1 MNLRKAA
8 IQVPCQMAYDD
19 VWRWENGL
27 IKVSK
32 EGLWDVIDERGN
44 VVIPVEDDSLSTW
57 PFPGFFS
64 DLPSVCSCRTET
76 ARNNEFSALGIP
88 LRPISRHGGGCCFAE
103 SPFPPWKTLQ
113 SYPVW
118 SMLNGEYHPEE
129 GWNDG
134 LWVRENVSAVRHLQH
149 GLHLPVPGA
158 EVFVLPGQPGQGGG
172 LPVAPGEDPAAGRSP
187 APGGSPSPA
196 RRRASGSSPRTPPGM

>member
-19 VWRWENGL
+19 VWHWENGL

-32 EGLWDVIDERGN
+32 EGLWGFIDERGN

-76 ARNNEFSALGIP
+76 ARNNEFLHWHP
-88 LRPISRHGGGCCFAE
+88 LRPISRHGGDVPAE
-103 SPFPPWKTLQ
+103 SPFPP
-113 SYPVW
+113 
-118 SMLNGEYHPEE
+118 
-129 GWNDG
+129 
-134 LWVRENVSAVRHLQH
+134 
-149 GLHLPVPGA
+149 
-158 EVFVLPGQPGQGGG
+158 
-172 LPVAPGEDPAAGRSP
+172 
-187 APGGSPSPA
+187 
-196 RRRASGSSPRTPPGM
+196 

>member
-19 VWRWENGL
+19 VWHWENGL

-32 EGLWDVIDERGN
+32 EGLWGFIDERGN

-76 ARNNEFSALGIP
+76 ARNVPTCCWRWIIFNEFSALASPSG
-88 LRPISRHGGGCCFAE
+88 
-103 SPFPPWKTLQ
+103 PFPGT
-113 SYPVW
+113 
-118 SMLNGEYHPEE
+118 E
-129 GWNDG
+129 GD
-134 LWVRENVSAVRHLQH
+134 
-149 GLHLPVPGA
+149 
-158 EVFVLPGQPGQGGG
+158 
-172 LPVAPGEDPAAGRSP
+172 VAFPKALS
-187 APGGSPSPA
+187 
-196 RRRASGSSPRTPPGM
+196 RRGKPCNHTPFGVC

>member
-19 VWRWENGL
+19 VWHWENGL

-32 EGLWDVIDERGN
+32 EGLWGFIDERGN

-76 ARNNEFSALGIP
+76 ARNNEFSALASPSGP
-88 LRPISRHGGGCCFAE
+88 FPGTEGDVALPKALSRRGKPCNHTPCGGC
-103 SPFPPWKTLQ
+103 
-113 SYPVW
+113 
-118 SMLNGEYHPEE
+118 
-129 GWNDG
+129 
-134 LWVRENVSAVRHLQH
+134 
-149 GLHLPVPGA
+149 
-158 EVFVLPGQPGQGGG
+158 
-172 LPVAPGEDPAAGRSP
+172 
-187 APGGSPSPA
+187 
-196 RRRASGSSPRTPPGM
+196 

>member
-1 MNLRKAA
+1 MWSFQSRMT
-8 IQVPCQMAYDD
+8 PCQH
-19 VWRWENGL
+19 GL
-27 IKVSK
+27 FRDFSRTCPRSAPAEQKP
-32 EGLWDVIDERGN
+32 RGTM
-44 VVIPVEDDSLSTW
+44 SFST
-57 PFPGFFS
+57 
-64 DLPSVCSCRTET
+64 
-76 ARNNEFSALGIP
+76 GI
-88 LRPISRHGGGCCFAE
+88 LRPISRHGGGCCLAE

-134 LWVRENVSAVRHLQH
+134 LWVRENVPAVRHLQH

-172 LPVAPGEDPAAGRSP
+172 WPVAPGEDPAAGDP
-187 APGGSPSPA
+187 
-196 RRRASGSSPRTPPGM
+196 RRQGVHRHRHGEGLPEAPPGHPRGCNHSL

>member
-19 VWRWENGL
+19 VWHWENGL

-32 EGLWDVIDERGN
+32 EGLWGFIDERGN

-76 ARNNEFSALGIP
+76 ARNNEFSAL
-88 LRPISRHGGGCCFAE
+88 A
-103 SPFPPWKTLQ
+103 
-113 SYPVW
+113 
-118 SMLNGEYHPEE
+118 
-129 GWNDG
+129 
-134 LWVRENVSAVRHLQH
+134 
-149 GLHLPVPGA
+149 
-158 EVFVLPGQPGQGGG
+158 
-172 LPVAPGEDPAAGRSP
+172 
-187 APGGSPSPA
+187 SPSGPFPA
-196 RRRASGSSPRTPPGM
+196 RRGMLPCRKPFPAVENLAIIPRLEYAKRRISPRGGMERWPMGP

>member
-19 VWRWENGL
+19 VWHWENGL

-32 EGLWDVIDERGN
+32 EGLWGFIDERGN

-76 ARNNEFSALGIP
+76 ARNNEFSALASPSG
-88 LRPISRHGGGCCFAE
+88 
-103 SPFPPWKTLQ
+103 PFPGT
-113 SYPVW
+113 
-118 SMLNGEYHPEE
+118 E
-129 GWNDG
+129 GDVALPKALSRRG
-134 LWVRENVSAVRHLQH
+134 KRHSRRCVRSRQARQY
-149 GLHLPVPGA
+149 GQA
-158 EVFVLPGQPGQGGG
+158 DRPGQCCRSRKQAASC
-172 LPVAPGEDPAAGRSP
+172 APLLFRNSYTSHSIPQNTRNRKQQRKNSCEKHKN
-187 APGGSPSPA
+187 
-196 RRRASGSSPRTPPGM
+196 ASKTKIE